1 MEGTFE
7 NKVEGRSVLN
17 YEKQRF
23 SRLESA
29 EYLGVSVVTI
39 DRALASGKLSC
50 FRIGRRVI
58 FDKKHLDEY
67 LARNEYRA
75 TIG

>member
-7 NKVEGRSVLN
+7 NKVVGRTVFN
-17 YEKQRF
+17 FEKQRF
-23 SRLESA
+23 SRKEAS
-29 EYLGVSVVTI
+29 ENLGISVITL
-39 DRALASGKLSC
+39 DRAVANGKISC

-67 LARNEYRA
+67 LGRNEYRA
-75 TIG
+75 RIK